1 MQTLLPFAQLLA
13 QKPPVDVVQ
22 QVMKWYSNELND
34 PEVADFAWIL
44 GVPDT
49 VRKESRKAAFEVLVR
64 VYGDAHVPFHLGIA
78 SPEEAENRF
87 GDVYKRTA

>member
-1 MQTLLPFAQLLA
+1 MNDPLFEDFVRELRNTIGPYQVVVRPLLA
-13 QKPPVDVVQ
+13 SD
-22 QVMKWYSNELND
+22 D

-78 SPEEAENRF
+78 SREEAENRF